1 MPFVS
6 HQTGIFVIEKFG
18 TGGNITMA
26 YINGTKYAIHTFT
39 TIPNSIFTGSFKP
52 PGNVATTCD
61 YIVVGGG
68 GQGAHFAVSCGGG
81 AGGQVQTGSISV
93 PGAGIAVRVGPGGS
107 AGGGVSSN
115 GSPGLYSQLGAS
127 ITANGGAGGT
137 RGSSPPGANGTQN
150 SITGQT
156 LYYAGGGGGT
166 GNIGGLGG
174 GGTGWISSGV
184 GATPGTFYGAGGGGG
199 SAAANGA
206 DGYAGVVIIRYPLVT
221 Q

>member
-6 HQTGIFVIEKFG
+6 HQTDIFVSEKFG

-26 YINGTKYAIHTFT
+26 YINGTNYAIHTFT
-39 TIPNSIFTGSFKP
+39 TIPNSIFTGLFKP
-52 PGNVATTCD
+52 PGNVATTCA

-68 GQGAHFAVSCGGG
+68 GQGASSFDSCGGG

-93 PGAGIAVRVGPGGS
+93 PGVGIVVRVGPGGD
-107 AGGGVSSN
+107 GGSGETSN
-115 GSPGLYSQLGAS
+115 GVPGFYSQLGGS
-127 ITANGGAGGT
+127 ITANGGAGGPLN
-137 RGSSPPGANGTQN
+137 SSPPGANGTQN

-174 GGTGWISSGV
+174 GGNGWMSSGV
-184 GATPGTFYGAGGGGG
+184 TATDGTFYGAGGGGG
-199 SAAANGA
+199 AIAAPGA